1 MSGALQPLAAKLL
14 LELMT
19 IGRCVALVYVDTHV
33 YVCGL
38 CDCLT
43 IVSSLCQLYLH
54 CKKLTI
60 LSAKNVDRKKA
71 EENKKEI
78 NETATT
84 SREHMQ
90 ASMAVRKT

>member
-1 MSGALQPLAAKLL
+1 MYTIAYDHKPLYSHDFCAH
-14 LELMT
+14 
-19 IGRCVALVYVDTHV
+19 HV
-33 YVCGL
+33 CRFCGL
-38 CDCLT
+38 LT
-43 IVSSLCQLYLH
+43 IMSLLCQLYLH

-84 SREHMQ
+84 SRAHMQ
-90 ASMAVRKT
+90 ASMAVWKT